1 MVGTPGMRCDTSLEV
16 VGSCLD
22 KEAGHIRQEAAE
34 AARCHS
40 SVVVGRKQSSPGVH
54 RMSVAVDSAC
64 HARRAHEDVGSM
76 ASSGVGAVCAWD
88 LVATADDGMG
98 SLGHTVVAG

>member
-1 MVGTPGMRCDTSLEV
+1 MM
-16 VGSCLD
+16 
-22 KEAGHIRQEAAE
+22 
-34 AARCHS
+34 
-40 SVVVGRKQSSPGVH
+40 SVV
-54 RMSVAVDSAC
+54 VDSAC